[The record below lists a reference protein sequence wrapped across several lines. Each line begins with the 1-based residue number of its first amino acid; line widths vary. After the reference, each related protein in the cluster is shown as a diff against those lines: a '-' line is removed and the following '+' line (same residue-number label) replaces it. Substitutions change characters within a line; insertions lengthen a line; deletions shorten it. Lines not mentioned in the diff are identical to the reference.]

1 MLFDEVAGSE
11 NIVVKPL
18 PPLLRPLGLYAATT
32 ILGDGS
38 VALILSAEGV
48 ARHGGVFD
56 KAVADTVEALPD
68 DGRRVAHDETR
79 AGPVLLF
86 RYGRNELLAA
96 RMDAVRRVVMI
107 APDRISRIG
116 EREMVN
122 VDGTATNVI
131 RLDHFLSISGC
142 AEVNRLY
149 LLLPRNLDTRVGVL
163 VSEIVDTPTLPL
175 QPDPRGYRADGV
187 LGTMM
192 IRGQVALLVDLE
204 RVVQMWERVNGE
216 GRAPALPGRPAR
228 RVLVVDDTAFF
239 QKLVAEYLRGA
250 GYEVTVAGDGGAGLT
265 TLREGTFDLVVCDIE
280 MPVMDGHAFAR
291 AVRAGDPSIART
303 PLLALTTLNTPES
316 RGAAAVSGFDA
327 YEVKLDANTLLASV
341 ARLLERS
348 TARPAVL
355 TGAHADA

>member
-1 MLFDEVAGSE
+1 
-11 NIVVKPL
+11 
-18 PPLLRPLGLYAATT
+18 
-32 ILGDGS
+32 
-38 VALILSAEGV
+38 
-48 ARHGGVFD
+48 
-56 KAVADTVEALPD
+56 
-68 DGRRVAHDETR
+68 
-79 AGPVLLF
+79 
-86 RYGRNELLAA
+86 
-96 RMDAVRRVVMI
+96 
-107 APDRISRIG
+107 
-116 EREMVN
+116 
-122 VDGTATNVI
+122 
-131 RLDHFLSISGC
+131 
-142 AEVNRLY
+142 
-149 LLLPRNLDTRVGVL
+149 
-163 VSEIVDTPTLPL
+163 
-175 QPDPRGYRADGV
+175 
-187 LGTMM
+187 MM